1 LFARLKQP
9 VRESAVRSAWFIAT
23 LYNLALIYMHANI
36 LVDLAITF
44 QVLRARPPAGHS
56 LAHTHTFHVA
66 RLAGSFDVHLPNRC
80 NPIR

>member
-1 LFARLKQP
+1 
-9 VRESAVRSAWFIAT
+9 
-23 LYNLALIYMHANI
+23 MHANI

-44 QVLRARPPAGHS
+44 QVLPARPPAGHS
-56 LAHTHTFHVA
+56 LARAHIHTFHVA